1 MHRQIRFNP
10 SRLEFGRKKKKKG
23 LNLYFHTSLWYFFV
37 KPFEVP
43 QKSVKIKIYFFLIQ
57 LSEIDWAGRV
67 NTFGV

>member
-10 SRLEFGRKKKKKG
+10 SRLEFGRKKKKKKKG

-43 QKSVKIKIYFFLIQ
+43 QKSVKIKIYIFF
-57 LSEIDWAGRV
+57 
-67 NTFGV
+67 